1 MNKLI
6 TIIIS
11 IAMGAFAIFGL
22 GLSVAALM
30 EATSPSDA
38 GVVVLIMI
46 AVLING
52 FIAFQL
58 IPMDSLKARS
68 SFRGVDYATMNPKG
82 MKRTKSL
89 IDHKE
94 FETIY
99 TQLLDRYQVIL
110 NRIRRPIAIKR
121 TIQILAAILT
131 VLGFIFFT
139 YTYDMKYAV
148 VLLFGAVLFCISIAI
163 HTNGDTIEG
172 YKKTYLETVF
182 TGMIEK
188 LDDTELNEVGI
199 NEAYSIAYTSKEM
212 GLKTINYMKNP
223 PTYETFGG
231 KTININIHEGI
242 RAELDADKGIG
253 AQISVVSNVDEAH
266 YICGESL
273 KKIEMDSPEFESMYN
288 LYSDNPVIAM
298 RLITSDI
305 LELLSKAK
313 MFLGLDIR
321 IRTTNR
327 KIILEIPMY
336 DVIGVGVLNSDLNKD
351 LLMEYFEIIKII
363 RKIMLGLYKEIEHLE
378 V

>member
-6 TIIIS
+6 TIVIS

-58 IPMDSLKARS
+58 IPMDGLKARS

-131 VLGFIFFT
+131 VLGFIFLT

-148 VLLFGAVLFCISIAI
+148 VLLFGTVLFCISIAI
-163 HTNGDTIEG
+163 HTNGDSIEE

-253 AQISVVSNVDEAH
+253 AQISVVSNVDAAH

-327 KIILEIPMY
+327 KVILEIPMY

-363 RKIMLGLYKEIEHLE
+363 RKIMLGLYKEIQHLE

>member
-6 TIIIS
+6 TIVIS

-46 AVLING
+46 AVVING

-121 TIQILAAILT
+121 IIQILAAILT

-148 VLLFGAVLFCISIAI
+148 VLLFGAVLFCISISI
-163 HTNGDTIEG
+163 HTNGDTIEE

-253 AQISVVSNVDEAH
+253 AQISVVSNVDAAH

-363 RKIMLGLYKEIEHLE
+363 RKIMLGLYKEIQNLE